1 MATFTVDPASL
12 RGLAGTL
19 AGLCGQM
26 QAMPDVAS
34 GFEGVLGGRA
44 LEGEIEH
51 FCSNWHYG
59 IGLLEKHMQNVVEN
73 LGKAAATYSS
83 SDQRVAVACRF

>member
-12 RGLAGTL
+12 QALASTL
-19 AGLCGQM
+19 GGLCGQLE
-26 QAMPDVAS
+26 AMHDVAS
-34 GFEGVLGGRA
+34 GFQGVLGGRA

-51 FCSNWHYG
+51 FCDN
-59 IGLLEKHMQNVVEN
+59 GLLQQHMQHVVEN

-83 SDQRVAVACRF
+83 SDQHIADACRV